1 MNVSYVKL
9 GVMKETAVATA
20 TTTATTKPIPLS
32 SLLYEK
38 TVQLIMVVKKLGRSF
53 FNTSKVDVLAQC
65 YDDGKQFDNINM
77 NERAILVPHS

>member
-9 GVMKETAVATA
+9 GVMEETVVATA
-20 TTTATTKPIPLS
+20 TTATTKPIPLS

-38 TVQLIMVVKKLGRSF
+38 TVKLIMVVKMLGRSF
-53 FNTSKVDVLAQC
+53 FNTSKVDVSAQC

>member
-9 GVMKETAVATA
+9 GVMEGTVVA
-20 TTTATTKPIPLS
+20 TATTKPIPLS

-38 TVQLIMVVKKLGRSF
+38 TVQLIMVVKMLGRSF
-53 FNTSKVDVLAQC
+53 FNTSKVDVSAQC

>member
-9 GVMKETAVATA
+9 EVMEETAVTSA
-20 TTTATTKPIPLS
+20 TTAITKPIPLS

-38 TVQLIMVVKKLGRSF
+38 TVQLIMVVKMLGRSF